1 MVVMVVVAIMFRVRA
16 PGVLSVSV
24 FSGKVRDW
32 TAHLS
37 AARPPSPLLAD
48 NKRPFFQTHP

>member
-1 MVVMVVVAIMFRVRA
+1 MVVVAIMFRVRA